1 MTKTNQN
8 SFNPIIYFFVCL
20 FVMIGFDLT
29 LTNHI
34 IKNIFITADNSK
46 FIDIVYV
53 QNTGAAFSSFQHL
66 TWLLVV
72 FAIFAVLFIIYEL
85 FRDPKK
91 YTPAMYF
98 ATAMLASGV
107 ICNTYE
113 RISFGFVRD
122 FINLK
127 FIEFPVFN
135 ISDILINLG
144 VLVIIILVPSKK
156 YKRYDK
162 TDI

>member
-1 MTKTNQN
+1 
-8 SFNPIIYFFVCL
+8 
-20 FVMIGFDLT
+20 
-29 LTNHI
+29 
-34 IKNIFITADNSK
+34 
-46 FIDIVYV
+46 
-53 QNTGAAFSSFQHL
+53 
-66 TWLLVV
+66 
-72 FAIFAVLFIIYEL
+72 
-85 FRDPKK
+85 
-91 YTPAMYF
+91 MYF

-144 VLVIIILVPSKK
+144 VLVIIILVASKK